1 MATDSS
7 GPIDPDRILDKT
19 FATVKRGND
28 PVEVQRYLLQI
39 SNQLKNSQLRVAELE
54 RQVEQARKE
63 SAEHD
68 PIDPFNLTK
77 LLGEETTRVLDA
89 AQSAAAEIRAKAE
102 ENVAR
107 LLREAREESLRLRED
122 AEALVTLRTEE
133 AERAAAEIRERAEN
147 LRVTSEAEAAAI
159 IEASKQQGREMVI
172 EAQQVRQRMLDDLAR
187 RRQGIRQQIEQL
199 QAGRDRLLA
208 AYDVVRDTLAV
219 ATEELHVAMPEAR
232 LAAEVATLPD
242 TDTDTEFEATVTP
255 IVTAED
261 LGEPTIDVFPASEA
275 RNVETPAEPKPPAPK
290 LTVVPPVQEPAAV
303 DVVAEPIVELVE
315 AVADEGGGA
324 RVDSSPLPEDDS
336 APQSEAETRSTDPR
350 EGRHSSSVRVVR
362 TSSGKAADVFARLR
376 QEGEDEAALADDG
389 APASKSDATEQNTS
403 ADVDP
408 FVGKLAEMGDADETQ
423 DSSATPPSAGDVAVA
438 VPDEVEPIVD
448 ASIGGAADI
457 ESADIESAE
466 PDADADQAFIVTR
479 DSAVSSLETSL
490 ARRIKRELSDEQNE
504 LLSNLRSVKG
514 NLTAIEFLPTP
525 ESQLERY
532 ENISLPALADA
543 AEAGASIAP
552 VGGRSSSRASVGDL
566 AADLAGAILGPL
578 RDRLERAVSES
589 AGDRE
594 DLAQRIRSTFREW
607 KGQRVD
613 DAVSFTILAACNR
626 GILERLP
633 KTAKVRWVVAASDG
647 PSPDC
652 EDNALGGPI
661 ERGGV
666 FPTGHKAPPL
676 HPGCHC
682 AVLPAP

>member
-1 MATDSS
+1 MPSRYHRRGQISSVPLTAMATDSS

-19 FATVKRGND
+19 FATVKRGAD
-28 PVEVQRYLLQI
+28 PVEVQRYLLQL
-39 SNQLKNSQLRVAELE
+39 SNQLKNSQGRVADLE
-54 RQVEQARKE
+54 RQIEQARKQ

-107 LLREAREESLRLRED
+107 LLRDAREESLRLREE
-122 AEALVTLRTEE
+122 AESLVTLRTEE
-133 AERAAAEIRERAEN
+133 AEAMAAEVREQSEN
-147 LRVTSEAEAAAI
+147 RRSNAEAEAAAI
-159 IEASKQQGREMVI
+159 IEASKQQGREMII

-187 RRQGIRQQIEQL
+187 RRQAMRQQIEQL
-199 QAGRDRLLA
+199 QAGRDRLVA

-219 ATEELHVAMPEAR
+219 VTEELQVALPEAR
-232 LAAEVATLPD
+232 LAAEVAILPGAD
-242 TDTDTEFEATVTP
+242 ADFEATVTP

-261 LGEPTIDVFPASEA
+261 LGEPTIDVFPAAEA
-275 RNVETPAEPKPPAPK
+275 RNVETPAEPKPPVPK
-290 LTVVPPVQEPAAV
+290 LTVVPPVQETV
-303 DVVAEPIVELVE
+303 DVEPVPEPIVELVE
-315 AVADEGGGA
+315 DAADEGSGPPLDPTPG
-324 RVDSSPLPEDDS
+324 SEGEPSPP
-336 APQSEAETRSTDPR
+336 PEAETRISEPR

-376 QEGEDEAALADDG
+376 QEGEEEAALVDDESST
-389 APASKSDATEQNTS
+389 ASVHSSDPS
-403 ADVDP
+403 ADIDP
-408 FVGKLAEMGDADETQ
+408 FVERLA
-423 DSSATPPSAGDVAVA
+423 DSTGASIPGPK
-438 VPDEVEPIVD
+438 VEPFA
-448 ASIGGAADI
+448 ASV
-457 ESADIESAE
+457 EL
-466 PDADADQAFIVTR
+466 DADADTETETDSDQVFIATR
-479 DSAVSSLETSL
+479 DAAVSSLESAL

-504 LLSNLRSVKG
+504 LLSTLRSMKG
-514 NLTAIEFLPTP
+514 NVTAIAFLPTP

-532 ENISLPALADA
+532 ENIALPGLADA

-552 VGGRSSSRASVGDL
+552 ANGRGSSRPSVGDL
-566 AADLAGAILGPL
+566 AADLASAIIGPL

-613 DAVSFTILAACNR
+613 DAVSFAMLSACNR

-633 KTAKVRWVVAASDG
+633 KTANVRWVLASGDS

-661 ERGGV
+661 DRSGV